1 MDYGPWTTDS
11 ELSILRRMSEDWTE
25 HVGRA
30 WRESAPYWAKHGE
43 LVRTLFAPITETLVE
58 ESEFVDGQRVL
69 DVAGGPGEPALTI
82 ARLVGADGL
91 VVHTDV
97 VPYMVAAARHEAR
110 ERGATSLRS
119 AVASGDALPFQADAF
134 DRVVCRLGLPFF
146 PNATG
151 GVAEMLRVT
160 RPDGRVAI
168 AVWGSR
174 PRNPFFDIPSA
185 LAAKYAPSPDPPG
198 APDAWRFAEPGL
210 VATMLAKAGAGATR
224 ERVVSF
230 DMTASIGFDEFWE
243 TRVELSDTLRGRTA
257 ALSVDEMLA
266 LRAEMRDATRDF
278 FASGSMCFPAE
289 ALVVTAFRADS
300 PS

>member
-1 MDYGPWTTDS
+1 MH
-11 ELSILRRMSEDWTE
+11 SILRRMSQDWSE

-43 LVRTLFAPITETLVE
+43 LVRALFAPITEAMVE
-58 ESEFVDGQRVL
+58 EGAFAGGQRVL

-82 ARLVGADGL
+82 SRLVGPEGL

-97 VPYMVAAARHEAR
+97 VAYMVAAARHEAR
-110 ERGATSLRS
+110 DRGATNLRS
-119 AVASGDALPFQADAF
+119 AVASGDAIPCAAQTF
-134 DRVVCRLGLPFF
+134 DRIVCRLGLPFF
-146 PNATG
+146 PNAMG
-151 GVAEMLRVT
+151 SVAEMLRVV
-160 RPDGRVAI
+160 RPGGRVVI
-168 AVWGSR
+168 AVWGAR
-174 PRNPFFDIPSA
+174 PNNPFFDIPSA

-210 VATMLAKAGAGATR
+210 VATMLAKSGADGTG

-230 DMTASIGFDEFWE
+230 DMTAPIGFDEFWE
-243 TRVELSDTLRGRTA
+243 TRVELSDTLRGRMA
-257 ALSVDEMLA
+257 VLSVDQMLA

-278 FASGSMCFPAE
+278 FASGTMRFPAE